1 MAMRRMRPHIR
12 QAITLTGLGLDYFD
26 NIIQKIEQV
35 YIMFS
40 NVLPAKSMIHWQPAT
55 YEDMIALDIHA
66 RYFTHKSLIKG
77 KHSST
82 QIITALQIYTSI
94 FTGENTKAFEPFV
107 DPNNVLL
114 EMQEDQYI
122 HHDDNIV
129 EYFGQH
135 ITKEGNTM

>member
-1 MAMRRMRPHIR
+1 MRRMRPHIR
-12 QAITLTGLGLDYFD
+12 QAITLSGLGLDYFD

-40 NVLPAKSMIHWQPAT
+40 NMLPAKSMIHWQPARFQN
-55 YEDMIALDIHA
+55 MMALDLHA
-66 RYFTHKSLIKG
+66 RYFTHKSLVKG
-77 KHSST
+77 QRPNT
-82 QIITALQIYTSI
+82 QNTTIQQIYTKN

-129 EYFGQH
+129 EYFGRH
-135 ITKEGNTM
+135 ITKEEITM